1 MYPATNISTSIQPKP
16 LFSDRQT
23 RSALNQAV
31 AGAQAQYQPY
41 DLNKR
46 FNNPGFSKGIGTARN
61 MQAPLMAG
69 RANAA
74 DAMATLPFND
84 MAANANQLL
93 QGQVAR
99 ENEAQGWGNIG
110 ANNLAHAQQL
120 SNERQQ
126 LGWSLLNQIM
136 GI

>member
-1 MYPATNISTSIQPKP
+1 MYPATNINTSVAPKP
-16 LFSDRQT
+16 LYTPQQT

-31 AGAQAQYQPY
+31 AGAQADAY
-41 DLNKR
+41 DIRKR
-46 FNNPGFSKGIGTARN
+46 FNNPGFSSGIGTARN
-61 MQAPLMAG
+61 MQAPLANS
-69 RANAA
+69 RARAA

-84 MAANANQLL
+84 MGANANQLL

-99 ENEAQGWGNIG
+99 ENEAQGWGNLG

-120 SNERQQ
+120 SNQRQQ